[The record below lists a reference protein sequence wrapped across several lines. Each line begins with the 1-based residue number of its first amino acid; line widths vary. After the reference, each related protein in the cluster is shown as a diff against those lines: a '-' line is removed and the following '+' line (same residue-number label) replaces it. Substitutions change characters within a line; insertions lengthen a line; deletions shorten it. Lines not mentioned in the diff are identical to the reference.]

1 MENISVYIKL
11 RALLVQRLLL
21 DRTAVLVEAIDAAH
35 QKVKDHEAS
44 LDKELYE
51 RGTYALTGAAHD
63 YKRDYDSTLFNLALD
78 ACRAECKVTA
88 VVRKW
93 FDE

>member
-1 MENISVYIKL
+1 MTKKEKEIL
-11 RALLVQRLLL
+11 APMF
-21 DRTAVLVEAIDAAH
+21 EAIDEA
-35 QKVKDHEAS
+35 QKKVKDHEAS

-51 RGTYALTGAAHD
+51 RGSHALTGAAHD

-78 ACRAECKVTA
+78 VCRAECKVTS

>member
-1 MENISVYIKL
+1 MTKKEKEIL
-11 RALLVQRLLL
+11 APMF
-21 DRTAVLVEAIDAAH
+21 EAIDAAH

>member
-1 MENISVYIKL
+1 MTKKEKEIL
-11 RALLVQRLLL
+11 APMF
-21 DRTAVLVEAIDAAH
+21 EAIDEA
-35 QKVKDHEAS
+35 QKKVKDHEAS

-51 RGTYALTGAAHD
+51 RGTHALTGAAHD

-78 ACRAECKVTA
+78 ACRAECKVTD

-93 FDE
+93 FAE